1 MDLKKKIE
9 LYMAIAL
16 LLTAGI
22 LSRKGAVLVQNLK
35 AEERKNCIVIDAGHG
50 GDDPGK
56 IGVNGAKEKDINLI
70 IAKKVKA
77 RLEAEGIKVVLT
89 READK
94 SLHDAGSDNQKISDM
109 RNRCA
114 LIDKE
119 NPIFTVSIHQN
130 SYTEE
135 YVKGPQCFYFEQSA
149 EGKEIA
155 EKIQECLIEELN
167 PESKREAKANSSYYL
182 LKKTAVPTVI
192 VECGFLSNWEEATR
206 LTGEEYQDMVTEAVT
221 EGILQSLEHLQG
233 K

>member
-1 MDLKKKIE
+1 MKKRIE

-22 LSRKGAVLVQNLK
+22 LSQKGAVLVQNLK

-77 RLEAEGIKVVLT
+77 LLEEEGIKVILT
-89 READK
+89 RDSDK
-94 SLHDAGSDNQKISDM
+94 SLHDAGSDNQKVSDM

-114 LIDKE
+114 LIAE
-119 NPIFTVSIHQN
+119 TNPIFTVSIHQN

-135 YVKGPQCFYFEQSA
+135 YVKGPQCFFYEQSA
-149 EGKEIA
+149 EGEEIA
-155 EKIQECLIEELN
+155 GVIQESLIKELN
-167 PESKREAKANSSYYL
+167 PESKRDAKANSSYYL
-182 LKKTAVPTVI
+182 LKKTTVPTVI
-192 VECGFLSNWEEATR
+192 VECGFLSNWEEAAK
-206 LTGEEYQDMVTEAVT
+206 LTSEEYQNKVADAVT

>member
-1 MDLKKKIE
+1 MKKRIE
-9 LYMAIAL
+9 LYMAVAL
-16 LLTAGI
+16 LLAAGI

-35 AEERKNCIVIDAGHG
+35 AEERKSCVVIDAGHG

-56 IGVNGAKEKDINLI
+56 IGVNGALEKDINLI
-70 IAKKVKA
+70 IAGKVKS
-77 RLEAEGIKVVLT
+77 RLEKEGIKVVLT
-89 READK
+89 RDSDK
-94 SLHDAGSDNQKISDM
+94 SLHDAGSDNQKVSDM

-114 LIDKE
+114 LIDKT

-135 YVKGPQCFYFEQSA
+135 YVKGPQCFYYEQSPDGEMVA
-149 EGKEIA
+149 GM
-155 EKIQECLIEELN
+155 IQESLIAHLN
-167 PESKREAKANSSYYL
+167 PESKRDAKANSSYYL

-192 VECGFLSNWEEATR
+192 VECGFLSNWEEAAH
-206 LTGEEYQDMVTEAVT
+206 LTSEEYQNKVAEAVT

>member
-1 MDLKKKIE
+1 MKKRIE
-9 LYMAIAL
+9 LYMAVAL

-56 IGVNGAKEKDINLI
+56 IGVNGALEKDINLI
-70 IAKKVKA
+70 IAGKVKS
-77 RLEAEGIKVVLT
+77 RLEKAGIQVVLT
-89 READK
+89 RDSDK
-94 SLHDAGSDNQKISDM
+94 SLHDAGSDNQKVSDM

-114 LIDKE
+114 LIDKT

-135 YVKGPQCFYFEQSA
+135 YVKGPQCFYYEQSPDGELVA
-149 EGKEIA
+149 GM
-155 EKIQECLIEELN
+155 IQESLIALLN
-167 PESKREAKANSSYYL
+167 PESKRDAKANSSYYL
-182 LKKTAVPTVI
+182 LKKTTVPTVI
-192 VECGFLSNWEEATR
+192 VECGFLSNWEEAAR
-206 LTGEEYQDMVTEAVT
+206 LTSEEYQDKVAEAVA

>member
-1 MDLKKKIE
+1 
-9 LYMAIAL
+9 MAVAL

-56 IGVNGAKEKDINLI
+56 IGVNGALEKDINLI
-70 IAKKVKA
+70 IAGKVKSRTEKA
-77 RLEAEGIKVVLT
+77 GIQVVLT
-89 READK
+89 RDSDK
-94 SLHDAGSDNQKISDM
+94 SLHDAGSDNQKVSDM

-114 LIDKE
+114 LIDKT

-135 YVKGPQCFYFEQSA
+135 YVKGPQCFYYEQSPDGELVA
-149 EGKEIA
+149 GM
-155 EKIQECLIEELN
+155 IQESLIALLN
-167 PESKREAKANSSYYL
+167 PESKRDAKANSSYYL
-182 LKKTAVPTVI
+182 LKKTTVPTVI
-192 VECGFLSNWEEATR
+192 VECGFLSNWEEAAR
-206 LTGEEYQDMVTEAVT
+206 LTSEEYQDKVAEAVA